1 MKKKYLK
8 FPKNLSKK
16 KQIKFFKDLN
26 LYKYLNNKN
35 AKIIPP
41 DLNDLYR
48 LYQFIILNKRTTVL
62 EFGSGWSSLVMAY
75 ALKKNHQKYKKKI
88 KSLRRNNPFEIFIVE
103 NQKKYLEITK
113 KRNNK
118 IMGKSKLINY
128 FHSKC
133 RMIKF
138 SDKYFATEYFKLPL
152 VNPDF
157 IYLDGPDQ
165 FEIKGTINNF
175 STRHTD
181 LMPMACD
188 ILKFEHYLVPGTIIL
203 VDGRTAN
210 ARFLKSNFQRK
221 WFYVHDKRNDQS
233 IFYLK
238 EDPLGKI
245 NEDLMNF
252 YKSN

>member
-1 MKKKYLK
+1 
-8 FPKNLSKK
+8 
-16 KQIKFFKDLN
+16 
-26 LYKYLNNKN
+26 
-35 AKIIPP
+35 
-41 DLNDLYR
+41 
-48 LYQFIILNKRTTVL
+48 
-62 EFGSGWSSLVMAY
+62 
-75 ALKKNHQKYKKKI
+75 
-88 KSLRRNNPFEIFIVE
+88 
-103 NQKKYLEITK
+103 
-113 KRNNK
+113 
-118 IMGKSKLINY
+118 MGTSKLVNY

-133 RMIKF
+133 RMIKY

-165 FEIKGTINNF
+165 FEIKGAINNF

-221 WFYVHDKRNDQS
+221 WFYVHDKQNDQS

-238 EDPLGKI
+238 EEPLGKI
-245 NEDLMNF
+245 NEDLINF